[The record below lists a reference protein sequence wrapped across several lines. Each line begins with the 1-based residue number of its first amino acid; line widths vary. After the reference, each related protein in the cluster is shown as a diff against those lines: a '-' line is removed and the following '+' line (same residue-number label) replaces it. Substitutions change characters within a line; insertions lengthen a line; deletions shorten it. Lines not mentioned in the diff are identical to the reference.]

1 VLAVGLG
8 LAASV
13 AWGSSDFFAGLKTR
27 TLGVLEVLLVSQA
40 AGLVVV
46 LAALA
51 AGGAG
56 TPSGRTVALAL
67 LAGAGDV
74 VGFAALYRGLAIGC
88 MCLVAPISATAAVV
102 PLLAGVLS
110 GERPNPIVLV
120 ALVVVLAGVALGAC
134 ERSTVTGGPRRL
146 AAGAGL
152 GLLAAMGFGVYFT
165 AMGTAADGGPL
176 LAVAVSRATT
186 LALLLIA
193 AAAARYPAIRPG
205 RGNLPPLAAIGV
217 LDALANVFFAVA
229 VTKGLVSVVSV
240 LGSLCPITTVLLA
253 ATLLGERPTRL
264 QRVGATGCLVGVGT
278 IAALSA

>member
-1 VLAVGLG
+1 MLAVGLG

-56 TPSGRTVALAL
+56 APSGRTVALAL

-74 VGFAALYRGLAIGC
+74 VGFAALYRGLAVGC

-102 PLLAGVLS
+102 PLVAGVLS
-110 GERPNPIVLV
+110 GERPSPIVVV
-120 ALVVVLAGVALGAC
+120 ALVVVLGGVALGAC
-134 ERSTVTGGPRRL
+134 ERGTETGGRRRL
-146 AAGAGL
+146 ATGAGL
-152 GLLAAMGFGVYFT
+152 GLLAAIGFGVYFT

-176 LAVAVSRATT
+176 LAVALSRTTT
-186 LALLLIA
+186 LMILVIA

-205 RGNLPPLAAIGV
+205 RGNLPPLVAVGV
-217 LDALANVFFAVA
+217 LDALANVLFAVA

-253 ATLLGERPTRL
+253 ATLLGERPSRL
-264 QRVGATGCLVGVGT
+264 QRVGAAGCLVGVGT
-278 IAALSA
+278 IAAFSA